1 MHKKKH
7 YLKLKSAYS
16 ISFEWRCHFLTVIF
30 LFISLL
36 FNFEWIYQQKFDT
49 KRIER
54 KYVFVVTKITDSTN
68 NNNKKEFNIF
78 VNDLVTFPFSFT
90 LCFLQKK
97 ISIVIE
103 SSICKKKIISID
115 CCCCWETGFC
125 FDEKILYLFIQK
137 IIFPWLNLILVLSK
151 EKYKK
156 KKTIIDARMVCIK
169 KKFPSSIFPTV
180 HFCFCYFHTLF
191 LKILSLYSFYSR
203 NLNFFSLN
211 TKKQN
216 AKCNFSSKFK
226 MIR

>member
-30 LFISLL
+30 LFISLLSLL

-68 NNNKKEFNIF
+68 NNNIKEFNIF

-156 KKTIIDARMVCIK
+156 NNHWCSYGMYK
-169 KKFPSSIFPTV
+169 KKISIINLSNSTFLFLLFSYPFFKNFISIF
-180 HFCFCYFHTLF
+180 
-191 LKILSLYSFYSR
+191 ILL
-203 NLNFFSLN
+203 
-211 TKKQN
+211 
-216 AKCNFSSKFK
+216 
-226 MIR
+226 